1 MKKMIV
7 LLLKSEIGN
16 CLLHTHSLFDTKT
29 GMLVGNLNSEKY
41 VINIILY
48 LMLKMTCFSV

>member
-1 MKKMIV
+1 MIV

-16 CLLHTHSLFDTKT
+16 CLLHAHSLFDTKT
-29 GMLVGNLNSEKY
+29 GILVGNLNSEKY